1 MDTQDTPNTSN
12 PQASGDAQS
21 PAVRAPAAG
30 TPLHNTFPCKSC
42 GAKLVFEPGAHA
54 LTCRFCGAVNEFD
67 AKTEVIEELDFK
79 AHLHEM
85 QGSQETEDRIVV
97 HCDACGADLP
107 MKPNVTSQNCDFCG
121 TPIVATGH
129 TRKLIR
135 PRSLLPFHITDKQA
149 REMFQTWLSAR
160 WFAPRDLKRAA
171 AVDGRLAGCDLPYGT
186 YDADANTPYT
196 GQRGDD
202 YWTTETYSVTV
213 NGRSQM
219 RTRQVRRTRW
229 TSVSG
234 QVFSHFDDVLVP
246 ASASVPGE
254 MLSKLNEWDLQ
265 NLTPY
270 DDRFLSGFRAESYT
284 IDLPEGFSRAI
295 TIMVEWI
302 KRTIEADIGGD
313 HQQIT
318 SMHPQ
323 YSAITFKH
331 VLLPIWIAAYRYRG
345 KSYRFIVNARS
356 GQVVGDRPYSWIK
369 ITLAVLAGLIVIGV
383 IALFIANSR

>member
-1 MDTQDTPNTSN
+1 MDTHETPHSARNQ
-12 PQASGDAQS
+12 PASDA
-21 PAVRAPAAG
+21 RAPG
-30 TPLHNTFPCKSC
+30 TVAPSHNSFPCKSC

-54 LTCRFCGAVNEFD
+54 LTCRFCGALNEIT
-67 AKTEVIEELDFK
+67 AGTEAIEELDF
-79 AHLHEM
+79 ASQLRAM

-121 TPIVATGH
+121 TPIVATGR

-135 PRSLLPFHITDKQA
+135 PRSLLPFHITNRQA
-149 REMFQTWLSAR
+149 RDMFQSWLRGR
-160 WFAPRDLKRAA
+160 WFAPSDLKRAA
-171 AVDGRLAGCDLPYGT
+171 ALDGSLAGWYLPYWT
-186 YDADANTPYT
+186 YDANADTPYN

-202 YWTTETYSVTV
+202 YWTTETYTTTV
-213 NGRSQM
+213 NGRSQL

-234 QVFSHFDDVLVP
+234 RVQDHFDDVLVP
-246 ASASVPGE
+246 ASASVPAP
-254 MLSKLNEWDLQ
+254 MLAQLGEWDLP

-270 DDRFLSGFRAESYT
+270 DDRFLSGFKAESYT
-284 IDLPEGFSRAI
+284 VDLSDGFTGAQAV
-295 TIMVEWI
+295 MVQGI
-302 KRTIEADIGGD
+302 KRTIAADIGGD

-318 SMHPQ
+318 SMDPH
-323 YSAITFKH
+323 YSVVTFKH
-331 VLLPIWIAAYRYRG
+331 VLLPIWIAAYRYRA

-369 ITLAVLAGLIVIGV
+369 ITLAVIAGLIALAI
-383 IALFIANSR
+383 IAIIIANSR